1 MIKKKKKGKFQT
13 IQKDKKKKWKKGEEN
28 SSIAFRSAPFTF
40 AFNGIFPI
48 PFFSLSLF
56 FGETPPSP
64 PPPPR
69 RIERQS
75 TRPVSAAC
83 SCVRYHLIGWAFGHE
98 GRRTYEKEEERIERF
113 EHAPYSIRFR
123 RVDAFD
129 SFLFSRVSRH
139 EQGVCALSLLSD
151 ILFFF
156 FSTSIRGDKLLL
168 FFFFFL
174 INSSLFFSSEQLYL

>member
-1 MIKKKKKGKFQT
+1 MAKGREP
-13 IQKDKKKKWKKGEEN
+13 IH
-28 SSIAFRSAPFTF
+28 RAPFSTLHF
-40 AFNGIFPI
+40 RVQWNISN
-48 PFFSLSLF
+48 PFFSL
-56 FGETPPSP
+56 FGETPHPPSP
-64 PPPPR
+64 P

-75 TRPVSAAC
+75 TRPVSAC

-139 EQGVCALSLLSD
+139 EQGVCALSLLFSR
-151 ILFFF
+151 IIFFPF
-156 FSTSIRGDKLLL
+156 QRRTNDKLL
-168 FFFFFL
+168 
-174 INSSLFFSSEQLYL
+174 FFSNSVSPLPFFVNFNRIFGN